1 MIFLTEFLTKSCMY
15 FIIGLL
21 NKSFKEAE
29 KWLKIRVLKK
39 VNATDY
45 D

>member
-1 MIFLTEFLTKSCMY
+1 MY

-21 NKSFKEAE
+21 NKSFKETE